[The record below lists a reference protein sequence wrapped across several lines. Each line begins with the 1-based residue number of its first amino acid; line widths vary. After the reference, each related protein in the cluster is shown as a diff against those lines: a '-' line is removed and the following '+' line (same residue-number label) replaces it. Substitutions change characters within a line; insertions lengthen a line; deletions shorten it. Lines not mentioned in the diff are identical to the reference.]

1 MDELQRVFQEYE
13 NPEMINDVKVTSPSH
28 RLGRIIKGYHK
39 VVYGN
44 ILAEAIGLE
53 KIRRKSPR
61 FNQWLEKIE
70 SI

>member
-1 MDELQRVFQEYE
+1 
-13 NPEMINDVKVTSPSH
+13 MINDVKVTSPSH